1 MNATDNSSSPTAMRR
16 AKLTWSRVLTQFA
29 RYIQKGQPLFLH
41 YSIDL
46 CTIPRNQK
54 EQNPNHDIWCIM
66 VYHVWTI
73 VYEVSSCM
81 GLGRPWR
88 CLTCIQMF
96 QIHTVI
102 VLVPVCFGCC
112 SSNTKFYICRS
123 KKDLAPKKSGMMWKM
138 RVLTPECKS
147 FPNIFR
153 PTQ

>member
-1 MNATDNSSSPTAMRR
+1 MQLTIARLQPPWDGQSSHDPEFSHSLLGTS
-16 AKLTWSRVLTQFA
+16 KKGNHYFCITQLISAQFQE
-29 RYIQKGQPLFLH
+29 IK
-41 YSIDL
+41 
-46 CTIPRNQK
+46 K

-112 SSNTKFYICRS
+112 SSNTKFYTCRS
-123 KKDLAPKKSGMMWKM
+123 KKNLAPKKSGMMWKM

>member
-1 MNATDNSSSPTAMRR
+1 MQLTIARLQPPWDGQSSHDPEFSHSLLGTS
-16 AKLTWSRVLTQFA
+16 KKGNHYFCITQLISAQFQEIKKNK
-29 RYIQKGQPLFLH
+29 IQITT
-41 YSIDL
+41 YDVS
-46 CTIPRNQK
+46 
-54 EQNPNHDIWCIM
+54 WCIM
-66 VYHVWTI
+66 
-73 VYEVSSCM
+73 YELSFM